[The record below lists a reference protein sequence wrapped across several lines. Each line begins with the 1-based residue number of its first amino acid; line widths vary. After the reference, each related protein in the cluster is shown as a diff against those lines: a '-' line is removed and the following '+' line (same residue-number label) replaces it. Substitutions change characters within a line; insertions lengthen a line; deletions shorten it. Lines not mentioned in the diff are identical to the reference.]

1 MFLRLSQVLS
11 ATEVQELMGLA
22 QIGRFVDGRKTAGKR
37 LHDRKNV
44 EQLEAS
50 AEETKRIDA
59 IVLGAFR
66 RHTEF
71 QNFAMP
77 RRALNVRLSRYRPGM
92 EYGRHVDGAIVGDV
106 NPMRSDL
113 SVTIFLSDPASY
125 DGGELKLQTAYGIE
139 SIKLLS
145 GDAVVYATLLPHWV
159 EPIKHGERTVA
170 ITWIESFIRD
180 PLQRQILFD
189 LKVANDKVWE
199 KSPESEE
206 ADMLNNIHSNL
217 VRMWANT

>member
-22 QIGRFVDGRKTAGKR
+22 QKGRFVDGRKTAGKH
-37 LHDRKNV
+37 LHGRKNV

-50 AEETKRIDA
+50 DDETKRIDA
-59 IVLGAFR
+59 IVLSAFR

-77 RRALNVRLSRYRPGM
+77 RRALNVRLSRYGLGM

-159 EPIKHGERTVA
+159 EPVKHGERIVA

-199 KSPESEE
+199 KDPESEE
-206 ADMLNNIHSNL
+206 IDMLNNIHSNL

>member
-22 QIGRFVDGRKTAGKR
+22 QKGRFVDGRKTAGKR
-37 LHDRKNV
+37 LHGRKNV

-59 IVLGAFR
+59 IVLSAFR

-77 RRALNVRLSRYRPGM
+77 RRALNVRLSRYGLGM

-159 EPIKHGERTVA
+159 EPVKHGERIVA

-199 KSPESEE
+199 KDPESEE
-206 ADMLNNIHSNL
+206 IDMLNNIHSNL

>member
-22 QIGRFVDGRKTAGKR
+22 QKGRFVDGRKTAGKH
-37 LHDRKNV
+37 LHGRKNV

-50 AEETKRIDA
+50 DDETKRIDA

-71 QNFAMP
+71 QHFAMP
-77 RRALNVRLSRYRPGM
+77 RRALNVRLSRYGPGM
-92 EYGRHVDGAIVGDV
+92 EYGRHIDGAIVGDV

-113 SVTIFLSDPASY
+113 SVTISLSDPASY
-125 DGGELKLQTAYGIE
+125 DGGELKLQTPYGIE

-159 EPIKHGERTVA
+159 EPVKHGERIVA

-189 LKVANDKVWE
+189 LKVAKDKVWE
-199 KSPESEE
+199 KNPESEE

>member
-22 QIGRFVDGRKTAGKR
+22 QKGRFVDGRKTAGKR
-37 LHDRKNV
+37 LHGRKNV

-59 IVLGAFR
+59 IVLSAFR

-77 RRALNVRLSRYRPGM
+77 RRALNVRLSRYGLGM

-159 EPIKHGERTVA
+159 EPVKHGERIVA

-180 PLQRQILFD
+180 PLQRQLLFD
-189 LKVANDKVWE
+189 LKVAKDKVWE
-199 KSPESEE
+199 KNPESEE

>member
-11 ATEVQELMGLA
+11 AAEVQELMGLA
-22 QIGRFVDGRKTAGKR
+22 EKGRFVDGRKTAGR
-37 LHDRKNV
+37 RVHGRKNV

-50 AEETKRIDA
+50 ADQTKRIDA

-66 RHTEF
+66 RHMEF
-71 QNFAMP
+71 QYFAMP
-77 RRALNVRLSRYRPGM
+77 RRALNVRLSRYGPGM
-92 EYGRHVDGAIVGDV
+92 EYGRHVDDAIIGDV

-113 SVTIFLSDPASY
+113 SITIFLSDPASY
-125 DGGELKLQTAYGIE
+125 EGGELKLQTAYGIE
-139 SIKLLS
+139 SIKLRS
-145 GDAVVYATLLPHWV
+145 GDAVAYATLLPHWV
-159 EPIKHGERTVA
+159 EPVKHGDRIVA

-206 ADMLNNIHSNL
+206 ADMLNNIHANL
-217 VRMWANT
+217 LRMWANS

>member
-1 MFLRLSQVLS
+1 MFLHLSQVLS

-22 QIGRFVDGRKTAGKR
+22 QKGRFVDGRKTAGKR
-37 LHDRKNV
+37 LHGRKNV

-59 IVLGAFR
+59 IVLSAFR

-77 RRALNVRLSRYRPGM
+77 RRALNVRLSRYGLGM

-159 EPIKHGERTVA
+159 EPVKHGERIVA

-199 KSPESEE
+199 KDPESEE
-206 ADMLNNIHSNL
+206 IDMLNNIHSNL